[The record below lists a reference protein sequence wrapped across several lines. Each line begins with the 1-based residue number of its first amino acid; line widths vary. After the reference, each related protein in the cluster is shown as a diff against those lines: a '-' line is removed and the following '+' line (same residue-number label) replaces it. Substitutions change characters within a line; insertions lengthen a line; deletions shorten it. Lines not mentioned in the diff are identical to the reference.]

1 MESCGCQTLLELD
14 VGASPVSSV
23 PWGLLPARGAGVAG
37 KKFGVLVFNLLPSE
51 RISWPPAAFFPVVWF
66 KKMPFF

>member
-1 MESCGCQTLLELD
+1 M
-14 VGASPVSSV
+14 SSA
-23 PWGLLPARGAGVAG
+23 PWGLLPARGVGVAG